1 MRVASTKRWVR
12 VIALW
17 SLLCSLTGIGFLW
30 LSWVNVPKV
39 FLKPLDVINLFFIF
53 LSGLVIFGGLW
64 RCRPWGWKTSVLLIP
79 LSWLPGVVG
88 MLMTHN
94 KGQGIL
100 SAPFVLI
107 DAICL
112 HYLLRAEIR
121 QLCGISYALWAPL
134 RWGVGGLISL
144 TLFLGVYD
152 AVGTFDAVIAFFV
165 FLFVTAGATWVRKRV
180 MISHRTLR

>member
-1 MRVASTKRWVR
+1 MRVASTKLWVR

-17 SLLCSLTGIGFLW
+17 SLLCSLTGIGLLC
-30 LSWVNVPKV
+30 LSWGGVLKV
-39 FLKPLDVINLFFIF
+39 SLKPIDVFNLFCISI
-53 LSGLVIFGGLW
+53 SGLTVFAGLW
-64 RCRPWGWKTSVLLIP
+64 RGQPWGWKTSVLLIP

-88 MLMTHN
+88 MLMTYK

-121 QLCGISYALWAPL
+121 QLCSISPTLWTHL
-134 RWGVGGLISL
+134 GWGVWALLSL

-152 AVGTFDAVIAFFV
+152 AVGTFDAVLAFFV
-165 FLFVTAGATWVRKRV
+165 FLSVTAGATWVRKRV